1 MERNQ
6 TNLNNVSNK
15 RFTLGAASEKLELDR
30 SKKQLD
36 KNYGMPREGF
46 EMFAAKC
53 DPKFRGTEQK
63 RKWMSNKTFCNT
75 QRGLK

>member
-1 MERNQ
+1 VERNQ

-53 DPKFRGTEQK
+53 DPKF
-63 RKWMSNKTFCNT
+63 
-75 QRGLK
+75 